1 MSRVTEPADPV
12 RAAVLAQADAIAD
25 PCSVASGL
33 DLGLAEM
40 GLIRDVRITEGDR
53 GLEVGITLRLT
64 APGCFYYLY
73 FERELTNRIGALPG
87 IAGVTVVRDAA
98 YDWTEDDIAPR
109 ARTRLRERRRRRR
122 DELTRQTTTPMPA
135 RTQETP

>member
-1 MSRVTEPADPV
+1 MSAVAEVADTV
-12 RAAVLAQADAIAD
+12 RAAVLEQADAIAD

-40 GLIRDVRITEGDR
+40 GLIRDVQVTAGDR
-53 GLEVGITLRLT
+53 GIEVGITLRLT

-73 FERELTNRIGALPG
+73 FERELCNRIGALPG
-87 IAGVTVVRDAA
+87 IAGVTVVRDAS
-98 YDWTEDDIAPR
+98 YDWSEDDIAPP

-122 DELTRQTTTPMPA
+122 DELTRIA
-135 RTQETP
+135 EAS